1 MAYKSQLDRFDMERG
16 DVLSLTRESASMIK
30 AFGAKIGG
38 TIAFAL
44 IEWFAGNPGDEP
56 PTLSDPRDNGILALL
71 MEHQRRNA
79 ERRADYLERQRK
91 KALDG
96 AEARKD
102 RDKSAKVS
110 QGQPRSAEVSQVK
123 DKEEDKDQVSKRELD
138 TLSIPNK
145 LGTATP
151 SAGGVG
157 VNAAPGE
164 VATVYGDEPDGG
176 LNVKVSHADL
186 ESDPVGAMMEFL
198 RPTDGERMKVL
209 NTLKAR
215 MKQAGRD
222 TFVAVCWRFL
232 KEAETKTRPWFNAAC
247 KIEEYC
253 EAENIDHEEFQRTR
267 RKEAEK
273 YELLE
278 KAALD
283 FNPELGEPA
292 RILFGMLKAY
302 KTEPTPR

>member
-1 MAYKSQLDRFDMERG
+1 MGYKNKLDRFDMERG
-16 DVLSLTRESASMIK
+16 DVLLIPRETCIELRELQEDA
-30 AFGAKIGG
+30 AKVLLP
-38 TIAFAL
+38 FVSYV
-44 IEWFAGNPGDEP
+44 AGEPGDPLPEVNED
-56 PTLSDPRDNGILALL
+56 DPRMKRVYTGMLL
-71 MEHQRRNA
+71 RMIEHQRQSAAKYADRLATQRENA
-79 ERRADYLERQRK
+79 LKRWHKGDGEPCDGIPPHTM
-91 KALDG
+91 ALN
-96 AEARKD
+96 
-102 RDKSAKVS
+102 
-110 QGQPRSAEVSQVK
+110 K

-151 SAGGVG
+151 FAGGVG

-176 LNVKVSHADL
+176 LNVKVSHAEL

-232 KEAETKTRPWFNAAC
+232 KEAETKTLPWFNAAC
-247 KIEEYC
+247 KIEEFC
-253 EAENIDHEEFQRTR
+253 EDANIDHEEFQRTH
-267 RKEAEK
+267 RKEAAK